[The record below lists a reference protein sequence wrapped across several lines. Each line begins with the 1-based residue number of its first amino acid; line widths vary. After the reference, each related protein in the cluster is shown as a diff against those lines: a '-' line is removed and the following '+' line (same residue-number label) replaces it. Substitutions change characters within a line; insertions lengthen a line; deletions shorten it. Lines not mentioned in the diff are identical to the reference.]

1 MFTRFFKLE
10 WKQYF
15 RSSYWQ
21 KGIALKIIMGFF
33 ALYMMVSFL
42 ALGIG
47 SFFLIKEMQ
56 PDSDPLQVVN
66 SYLLFA
72 IIGDLILRYF
82 MQKLPV
88 MNVKPLLVLPIKKSK
103 LVHYVL
109 GKSTFSAF
117 NIFSLFFYI
126 PFSIVLITQDYTVSG
141 ALGWLF
147 TMILVTQC
155 VNFLNFIIN
164 KNNVAFWTLAVVL
177 IGTIV
182 LQYFNIYDIT
192 IHSQAIFDGIYA
204 NPIYALIPVALLVI
218 LYSINQKILRQQL
231 YLDDAIK
238 VKVKE
243 ANTADLSWANRFGEM
258 APFIKNEIRLI
269 WRNKRTKTVFLM
281 SFAFVLYGLIFFT
294 NPVYEEKMPGFLI
307 FASLFVTGGF
317 VLNYGQFIP
326 AWESAYYKML
336 MTQNLSYRKYLESKW
351 FLMSIMTA
359 VLFLLATPYIYF
371 GLDKYLM
378 IAAGALFNIG
388 FNTLVLLYAGSFNRK
403 QIDLNASGFGNT
415 QGTSAKQF
423 IVIIPVMLIPVGL
436 FYAFSLPF
444 GFNAGIAAIAGFG
457 ILGIVAKNYFMNLIA
472 KKYIKEK
479 YAAIHAFDQKA

>member
-1 MFTRFFKLE
+1 MFTQFFKLE

-21 KGIALKIIMGFF
+21 KGLALKIIMGFF
-33 ALYMMVSFL
+33 ALYMMASFL
-42 ALGIG
+42 FLGFF
-47 SFFLIKEMQ
+47 SFKIIKKTM

-66 SYLLFA
+66 SFLLFA
-72 IIGDLILRYF
+72 ITADLIFRYM
-82 MQKLPV
+82 MQKLPI
-88 MNVKPLLVLPIKKSK
+88 MNIKPLLILPIRKSK
-103 LVHYVL
+103 LIHYVL
-109 GKSTFSAF
+109 TKSVFSPF
-117 NIFSLFFYI
+117 NFFSLFFYV
-126 PFSIVLITQDYTVSG
+126 PFAIVLIAEGYSVSG
-141 ALGWLF
+141 ALGWLLS
-147 TMILVTQC
+147 MILIIQSA
-155 VNFLNFIIN
+155 NFLNFIIN
-164 KNNVAFWTLAVVL
+164 KNNVAFWILA
-177 IGTIV
+177 TILAATSA
-182 LQYFNIYDIT
+182 LQYFDLYDSKAL
-192 IHSQAIFDGIYA
+192 SQSIFDTLFA
-204 NPIYALIPVALLVI
+204 NPIYTLIPFVLLI
-218 LYSINQKILRQQL
+218 IFYQLNYKILSKQL
-231 YLDDAIK
+231 YLDDAVK
-238 VKVKE
+238 VKVKT

-281 SFAFVLYGLIFFT
+281 SFLFVLYGLIFFT

-336 MTQNLSYRKYLESKW
+336 MSQNISYRKYLESKW
-351 FLMSIMTA
+351 FLMSIMTTI
-359 VLFLLATPYIYF
+359 LFFLATPYIYF

-378 IAAGALFNIG
+378 IAAGAIFNVG

-423 IVIIPVMLIPVGL
+423 IIIIPVMGIPVLL

-444 GFNAGIAAIAGFG
+444 GFNVGLIAIAVIGL
-457 ILGIVAKNYFMNLIA
+457 LGLVTKNYFMNIIA
-472 KKYIKEK
+472 KKYIKDK
-479 YAAIHAFDQKA
+479 YAAIHAFNQKA

>member
-1 MFTRFFKLE
+1 MFRRFLKLE

-42 ALGIG
+42 FLGFF
-47 SFFLIKEMQ
+47 SFKIIEEIK
-56 PDSDPLQVVN
+56 PGSDPLQVVN
-66 SYLLFA
+66 AYLLFA
-72 IIGDLILRYF
+72 IIGDLIFRYL

-109 GKSTFSAF
+109 GKSMFSAF

-126 PFSIVLITQDYTVSG
+126 PFSIILITENYSVSG

-147 TMILVTQC
+147 SMILITQC
-155 VNFLNFIIN
+155 ANFLNFIIN
-164 KNNVAFWTLAVVL
+164 KNNVAFWILAVIL
-177 IGTIV
+177 MGTIA
-182 LQYFNIYDIT
+182 LQYFNIYDVT
-192 IHSQAIFDGIYA
+192 IHSQAIFDGVFA
-204 NPIYALIPVALLVI
+204 NPIYVIIPFALLAI
-218 LYSINQKILRQQL
+218 LYSVNQKILRQQL
-231 YLDDAIK
+231 YLDDAVK

-294 NPVYEEKMPGFLI
+294 NPIYEEKMPGFLI

-371 GLDKYLM
+371 GLKYYLM
-378 IAAGALFNIG
+378 IGAGALFNIG

-457 ILGIVAKNYFMNLIA
+457 ILGLVAKNYFMNLIA
-472 KKYIKEK
+472 KKYIQEK

>member
-1 MFTRFFKLE
+1 MFTQFFKLE

-33 ALYMMVSFL
+33 ALYMMASFL

-47 SFFLIKEMQ
+47 SFFLIRKTM
-56 PDSDPLQVVN
+56 PNSDPLQVVN
-66 SYLLFA
+66 SFLLFA
-72 IIGDLILRYF
+72 IIGDLIFRYL

-88 MNVKPLLVLPIKKSK
+88 MNIKPLLILPVKKNK

-109 GKSTFSAF
+109 GKSVFSAF

-126 PFSIVLITQDYTVSG
+126 PFAVVLIGQDYDVAG
-141 ALGWLF
+141 VLGWLC
-147 TMILVTQC
+147 TMILVTQSA
-155 VNFLNFIIN
+155 NFLNFIIN
-164 KNNVAFWTLAVVL
+164 KNNIAFWSLAVVL
-177 IGTIV
+177 IGTIG
-182 LQYFNIYDIT
+182 LQYYGVYDVRGL
-192 IHSQAIFDGIYA
+192 SQSIFDGLVA
-204 NPIYALIPVALLVI
+204 NPIYTVAPLGLLMI
-218 LYSINQKILRQQL
+218 TYIINFKILKGQL

-238 VKVKE
+238 EKVKE
-243 ANTADLSWANRFGEM
+243 ANTSDLSWANRFGEM

-281 SFAFVLYGLIFFT
+281 SFLFVLYGLIFFPQET
-294 NPVYEEKMPGFLI
+294 YQKMPAMLV

-336 MTQNLSYRKYLESKW
+336 MSQNISYRKYLESKW
-351 FLMSIMTA
+351 FLMSIMTV
-359 VLFLLATPYIYF
+359 VLYILATPYLYF
-371 GLDKYLM
+371 GIDIYLM
-378 IAAGALFNIG
+378 IASGALFNIG

-423 IVIIPVMLIPVGL
+423 IIIIPVMLLPMGIFYGVYFFFGL
-436 FYAFSLPF
+436 
-444 GFNAGIAAIAGFG
+444 NAGLAAIAS
-457 ILGIVAKNYFMNLIA
+457 LGLIGLVSRNYFMNLITQ
-472 KKYIKEK
+472 KYIKDK

>member
-1 MFTRFFKLE
+1 MFKRFLKLE

-42 ALGIG
+42 ALGVG
-47 SFFLIKEMQ
+47 SFFIIRKTMPE
-56 PDSDPLQVVN
+56 SDPFQVVN
-66 SYLLFA
+66 SFLLFA
-72 IIGDLILRYF
+72 VIGDLIFRYL

-88 MNVKPLLVLPIKKSK
+88 MNVKPLLVLPIKKRK
-103 LVHYVL
+103 LVNYVL
-109 GKSTFSAF
+109 GKSMFSAF

-126 PFSIVLITQDYTVSG
+126 PFSVVLIGQDYDASG
-141 ALGWLF
+141 VLGWLF
-147 TMILVTQC
+147 SMLLITQSA
-155 VNFLNFIIN
+155 NFLNFIIN
-164 KNNVAFWTLAVVL
+164 KNNIALTVLGTLL
-177 IGTIV
+177 LGTIA
-182 LQYFNIYDIT
+182 LQYFNIYDVT
-192 IHSQAIFDGIYA
+192 IDSQAIFNGIYE
-204 NPIYALIPVALLVI
+204 NPIYTLIPFALLIV
-218 LYSINQKILRQQL
+218 LYSVNQKILKQQL
-231 YLDDAIK
+231 YLDGAVK

-294 NPVYEEKMPGFLI
+294 SSTYDKMPGFLI
-307 FASLFVTGGF
+307 FASLFITGGF

-326 AWESAYYKML
+326 AWESSYYKML

-351 FLMSIMTA
+351 YLMVVITA
-359 VLFLLATPYIYF
+359 VLFILATPYIYF

-423 IVIIPVMLIPVGL
+423 IVIIPVMLVPVGL

-444 GFNAGIAAIAGFG
+444 GFNAGVAAIAGFG
-457 ILGIVAKNYFMNLIA
+457 ILGLVTKNYFMNLIA

>member
-1 MFTRFFKLE
+1 MFSRFLKLE
-10 WKQYF
+10 WKKYF

-21 KGIALKIIMGFF
+21 RGIALKIIMGFF

-47 SFFLIKEMQ
+47 SFFLIRETM

-72 IIGDLILRYF
+72 IIGDLIFRYL
-82 MQKLPV
+82 MQKMPV
-88 MNVKPLLVLPIKKSK
+88 MEVKPLLILPIKKNK
-103 LVHYVL
+103 LLHYVL
-109 GKSTFSAF
+109 GKSVFSAF
-117 NIFSLFFYI
+117 NIFSLFFYV
-126 PFSIVLITQDYTVSG
+126 PFAIVLMIENYSVPGAFAWLFSMIFITQC
-141 ALGWLF
+141 A
-147 TMILVTQC
+147 
-155 VNFLNFIIN
+155 NFLNFIIN
-164 KNNVAFWTLAVVL
+164 KNNTAFWILAVVL
-177 IGTIV
+177 VGTIA
-182 LQYFNIYDIT
+182 LQYFNIYDVS
-192 IHSQAIFDGIYA
+192 IHSQAIFDGIFA
-204 NPIYALIPVALLVI
+204 NPVYVLIPIALMVI
-218 LYSINQKILRQQL
+218 LYNINYKVLKQQL
-231 YLDDAIK
+231 YLDDAVK

-294 NPVYEEKMPGFLI
+294 NPMYKEKMEGMLI

-371 GLDKYLM
+371 GLDIYLM
-378 IAAGALFNIG
+378 IAAGTLYNIG
-388 FNTLVLLYAGSFNRK
+388 FNTLVLLFMGAFNRK

-423 IVIIPVMLIPVGL
+423 IVILPVLVVPIGL
-436 FYAFSLPF
+436 FYAFSIPF

-457 ILGIVAKNYFMNLIA
+457 IIGIVAKNYFMNLIA

>member
-42 ALGIG
+42 ALGVG
-47 SFFLIKEMQ
+47 SFFIIKKTM

-66 SYLLFA
+66 SFLLFA
-72 IIGDLILRYF
+72 IVGDLLFRYF
-82 MQKLPV
+82 MQNLPV
-88 MNVKPLLVLPIKKSK
+88 MNIKPLLILPIQKSK

-109 GKSTFSAF
+109 GKSVFSPF

-126 PFSIVLITQDYTVSG
+126 PFSVVLIGQDYDVAG
-141 ALGWLF
+141 VIGWLF
-147 TMILVTQC
+147 SMLFLVLC
-155 VNFLNFIIN
+155 ANFLNFIIN
-164 KNNVAFWTLAVVL
+164 KNNTALFSLVGILGVASA
-177 IGTIV
+177 
-182 LQYFNIYDIT
+182 LQYFNIYDVRAL
-192 IHSQAIFDGIYA
+192 SQIIFDGIVE
-204 NPIYALIPVALLVI
+204 NPIFAIIPLGLVLIAYLLNYK
-218 LYSINQKILRQQL
+218 LLKQQL
-231 YLDDAIK
+231 FLDDAVN

-336 MTQNLSYRKYLESKW
+336 MTQSLSYRKYLESKW
-351 FLMSIMTA
+351 YLMVVVTS
-359 VLFLLATPYIYF
+359 VLFILATPYIYF
-371 GLDKYLM
+371 GLKFYLM

-388 FNTLVLLYAGSFNRK
+388 FNTLILLYAGSFNRK

-423 IVIIPVMLIPVGL
+423 IIIIPVMGIPVAL

-444 GFNAGIAAIAGFG
+444 GFNAGIIAIAVVGL
-457 ILGIVAKNYFMNLIA
+457 LGVITKNYFMNLIA
-472 KKYIKEK
+472 KKYIKDK
-479 YAAIHAFDQKA
+479 YEAINAFNQIA

>member
-1 MFTRFFKLE
+1 MFRRFLKLE

-33 ALYMMVSFL
+33 ALYMMASFL
-42 ALGIG
+42 VLGVG
-47 SFFLIKEMQ
+47 SFFLIRKAM
-56 PDSDPLQVVN
+56 PGSDPLQVVN
-66 SYLLFA
+66 SFLIFA
-72 IIGDLILRYF
+72 IIGDLIFRYL
-82 MQKLPV
+82 MQKMPV
-88 MNVKPLLVLPIKKSK
+88 MNVKPLLVLPIKKNK

-109 GKSTFSAF
+109 GKSMFSAF

-126 PFSIVLITQDYTVSG
+126 PFTVVLIGQDYSVYG

-147 TMILVTQC
+147 TMIFVTQC
-155 VNFLNFIIN
+155 ANFLNFIIN
-164 KNNVAFWTLAVVL
+164 KKNVAFWTLAVL
-177 IGTIV
+177 LMGTIA

-192 IHSQAIFDGIYA
+192 IHSQSVFDGIFA
-204 NPIYALIPVALLVI
+204 NPIYVSVPFTLLVI
-218 LYSINQKILRQQL
+218 LYIINQKILKQQL
-231 YLDDAIK
+231 YLDAAVK

-294 NPVYEEKMPGFLI
+294 NPIYEEKMPGFLI

-326 AWESAYYKML
+326 AWESSYYKML

-351 FLMSIMTA
+351 YLMVVITA
-359 VLFLLATPYIYF
+359 VLFILATPYIYF
-371 GLDKYLM
+371 GLKFYLM
-378 IAAGALFNIG
+378 IAAGAAFNIG
-388 FNTLVLLYAGSFNRK
+388 FNTLVLLFAGSFNRK

-423 IVIIPVMLIPVGL
+423 IVIIPVMLIPIGL

-457 ILGIVAKNYFMNLIA
+457 ILGLVTKNYFMNLIA
-472 KKYIKEK
+472 KRYIKEK

>member
-1 MFTRFFKLE
+1 MFTQFFKLE

-33 ALYMMVSFL
+33 ALYMMLSFL

-47 SFFLIKEMQ
+47 SFFILKKTM
-56 PDSDPLQVVN
+56 PDSDPLQTVN
-66 SYLLFA
+66 SFLLFA
-72 IIGDLILRYF
+72 VFGDLIFRYL

-88 MNVKPLLVLPIKKSK
+88 MDIKPLLILPIRKTK

-126 PFSIVLITQDYTVSG
+126 PFAVVLITQDYDITGV
-141 ALGWLF
+141 LGWLAA
-147 TMILVTQC
+147 MILLTQC
-155 VNFLNFIIN
+155 GNFTNFIIN
-164 KNNVAFWTLAVVL
+164 KNNIAFWGLATVL
-177 IGTIV
+177 IGTIG
-182 LQYFNIYDIT
+182 LQYFGIYDVT
-192 IHSQAIFDGIYA
+192 TLSQSIFDGLVA
-204 NPIYALIPVALLVI
+204 NPIYVVVPFGLLIM
-218 LYSINQKILRQQL
+218 LYIVNFKVLKGQL
-231 YLDDAIK
+231 FLDDAIK
-238 VKVKE
+238 EKVKE
-243 ANTADLSWANRFGEM
+243 ANTVDLSWANRFGEM

-281 SFAFVLYGLIFFT
+281 SFLFVLYGLIFFT
-294 NPVYEEKMPGFLI
+294 QETYQKMPAMLV

-336 MTQNLSYRKYLESKW
+336 MSQNLSYRKYIESKW
-351 FLMSIMTA
+351 FLMSIMTTI
-359 VLFLLATPYIYF
+359 LFVLATPYLYF
-371 GLDKYLM
+371 GLDIYLM
-378 IAAGALFNIG
+378 IAAGALFNVG
-388 FNTLVLLYAGSFNRK
+388 CNTLVLLYAGSFNRK

-423 IVIIPVMLIPVGL
+423 IIIIPVMLVPVGI
-436 FYAFSLPF
+436 FYGVYFFF
-444 GFNAGIAAIAGFG
+444 GLNAGLTAIATLGFIG
-457 ILGIVAKNYFMNLIA
+457 LVSRNYFLNLITQ
-472 KKYIKEK
+472 KYIRDK
-479 YAAIHAFDQKA
+479 YAAISAFNQKA